1 MTEEYVPLEK
11 EIASF
16 FIGFTADIGKGFR
29 LSRGYSDIIEK
40 INFSLCPTITPEV
53 FCQIENKFFENK
65 TFDQYITYWYELG
78 KYLPRN
84 TIQEK
89 NWQERLGNY
98 DKALPVIK
106 LSQKMI
112 LSFFCGVANG
122 IPSGVTES
130 QYNKIYD
137 EFLIKISKELCY
149 DEDLERLQDLEA
161 YLWSN
166 LNTFEIRDTILFKIN
181 GKPKWSA
188 NTDEDPTDE
197 EGAMLRKFQEKYK

>member
-1 MTEEYVPLEK
+1 MTEEYVALEP
-11 EIASF
+11 EIASY
-16 FIGFTADIGKGFR
+16 FIGFVADIGDGNR

-40 INFSLCPTITPEV
+40 INFSCPTITSEV
-53 FCQIENKFFENK
+53 FCQIENKFFENE
-65 TFDQYITYWYELG
+65 TYDQYITYWNALG
-78 KYLPRN
+78 EYLPRN
-84 TIQEK
+84 AIQEK
-89 NWQERLGNY
+89 NRQERLGNS
-98 DKALPVIK
+98 DKVSSVIK
-106 LSQKMI
+106 LNQKMI
-112 LSFFCGVANG
+112 FSFFCGIANG
-122 IPSGVTES
+122 IPVGVTES

-149 DEDLERLQDLEA
+149 DEDLERLQDLDA

-188 NTDEDPTDE
+188 NTEEDPTDE